1 MSHDE
6 GVRIERLGRVGRIV
20 LDRPRALNAL
30 TLTMVERIH
39 AALDAWRHD
48 PDLRAVTVES
58 ASERAFCAGGDIRR
72 VRENTLAGRHDESLR
87 FFTTEYAV
95 NALLG
100 AYPVPVVALVGGLCL
115 GGGMGLSVHGPFR
128 VVGPDAS
135 FAMPE
140 TKIGFF
146 PDVGAT
152 HFLPRL
158 PGAVGRYLGL
168 TGARVG
174 AADALALGLA
184 THACSAAD
192 LARLPA
198 LIDAHDGPLET
209 LLRSLAPADA
219 LDQPGPLSAVR
230 ADIDR
235 VFGAADLAG
244 VRDRLDALDSDWAK
258 ETRAALDAASPASLA
273 LTDRLLAEGRERDLP
288 GCLAAE
294 LDAARTTIASPDFV
308 EGVRAVLVDK
318 DHAPRWAATPTVRP
332 ATTADLDAIFAIR
345 TSVTENHLSREQ
357 LTELGITADALG
369 AVIADGP
376 ECLWVAEVAGIP
388 AGFAM
393 VDTDDACVFAC
404 FVGPEHEGSGLGRL
418 LMERAESALLA
429 HHPVIWLT
437 TDGASRAAGFY
448 RRLGWTA
455 VTDLPDGDLRF
466 EKRRE
471 GTP

>member
-1 MSHDE
+1 MTAPPTGSPDD
-6 GVRIERLGRVGRIV
+6 VRIERLGRVGRIV

-30 TLTMVERIH
+30 TLSMVERIH
-39 AALDAWRHD
+39 AALDEWRHD
-48 PDLRAVTVES
+48 PGLRAVTVES
-58 ASERAFCAGGDIRR
+58 AAERAFCAGGDIRR
-72 VRENTLAGRHDESLR
+72 VRENTLAGRHDESLH

-100 AYPVPVVALVGGLCL
+100 SYPVPVVALVGGLCL

-128 VVGPDAS
+128 VVGPNAS

-184 THACSAAD
+184 THACSDAD

-198 LIDAHDGPLET
+198 LIDAHEGPLET
-209 LLRSLAPADA
+209 LLRSLAPADV
-219 LDQPGPLSAVR
+219 LDQPGPLTAAR

-235 VFGAADLAG
+235 VFGAPDLAG
-244 VRDRLDALDSDWAK
+244 VRERLDSLDDRGELDSEWAK

-273 LTDRLLAEGRERDLP
+273 LTDRLLAEGRERDLAA
-288 GCLAAE
+288 CLAAE
-294 LDAARTTIASPDFV
+294 LDAARTTIASADFV

-318 DHAPRWAATPTVRP
+318 DHAPRWSRP
-332 ATTADLDAIFAIR
+332 A
-345 TSVTENHLSREQ
+345 
-357 LTELGITADALG
+357 
-369 AVIADGP
+369 
-376 ECLWVAEVAGIP
+376 
-388 AGFAM
+388 
-393 VDTDDACVFAC
+393 
-404 FVGPEHEGSGLGRL
+404 
-418 LMERAESALLA
+418 
-429 HHPVIWLT
+429 
-437 TDGASRAAGFY
+437 
-448 RRLGWTA
+448 
-455 VTDLPDGDLRF
+455 
-466 EKRRE
+466 
-471 GTP
+471 